1 MDRRNLGDVI
11 RNGCN
16 LAWDIGAGHRFQGVD
31 ASQRRNLGEVI
42 RNGCNLG
49 DVMRTGCDSIVG
61 VF

>member
-1 MDRRNLGDVI
+1 MDRRNLGD
-11 RNGCN
+11 
-16 LAWDIGAGHRFQGVD
+16 
-31 ASQRRNLGEVI
+31 VI